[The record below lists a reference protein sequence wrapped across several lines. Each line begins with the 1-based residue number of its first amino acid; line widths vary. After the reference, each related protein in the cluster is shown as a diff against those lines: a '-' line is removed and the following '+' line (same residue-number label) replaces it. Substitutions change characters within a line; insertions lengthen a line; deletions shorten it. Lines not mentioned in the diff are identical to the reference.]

1 MRKEFVFLLILLWG
15 VLVFQTNAFSFG
27 GCEPDCQK
35 CHTLSSEEARDLLK
49 ELIPDLKVIGVR
61 IAPAKGLWEIAVESR
76 GKKGIA
82 YVDFAKENVIIG
94 QIVKIKTRENLT
106 RERFEELNRIDFS
119 QIPLDNAIVMGN
131 PKAENK
137 VVIFDD
143 PD

>member
-1 MRKEFVFLLILLWG
+1 MRKAYIIFLVFLSLL
-15 VLVFQTNAFSFG
+15 LFLCTDSFSFG
-27 GCEPDCQK
+27 GCEPECQK
-35 CHTLSSEEARDLLK
+35 CHTLNNDEAKELLK
-49 ELIPDLKVIGVR
+49 DLIPDLKVIEVR
-61 IAPAKGLWEIAVESR
+61 IAPAKGLWEIAVESK

-119 QIPLDNAIVMGN
+119 QIPLDNALVMGN
-131 PKAENK
+131 PEAEKK